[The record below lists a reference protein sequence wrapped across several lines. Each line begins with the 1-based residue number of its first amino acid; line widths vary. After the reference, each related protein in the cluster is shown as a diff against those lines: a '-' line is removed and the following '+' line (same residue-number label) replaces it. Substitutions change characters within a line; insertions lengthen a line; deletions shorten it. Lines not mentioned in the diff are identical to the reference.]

1 MSNLLPSILIVDD
14 DVEYTKQFSV
24 MLENLFDVFYA
35 ENIDNAQDVLD
46 NEWIQVVLCSEL
58 ILQKSANDFYKTLAE
73 KFPEIVKFV
82 IFDSIPHSLTNVAI
96 KNYHSDQ
103 FICKSSAQIDI
114 QNKLDTAVELFN
126 LKRKNEQLTIEL
138 KLQPS
143 SLKEAI
149 EVRREALSSH
159 FSWDTIV
166 RSPNSNMNDICALIK
181 QISPYDVNVL
191 ICGESGTGKELCAR
205 GLHYNSLRQQSPYIA
220 ENCGALPDE
229 LLESE
234 LFGHKKG
241 AFTGAIENRVGLFES
256 ANGGTIFLDEIGE
269 TTPAFQLKLLR
280 VLQEKEIR
288 PLGMNE
294 HKKIDVRIVAATNRD
309 LAEDVRQ
316 GKFREDLYYRLTT
329 FTVELPP
336 LRERLEDLPY
346 IAVNILNK
354 AQIELGKK
362 VDGFTNGAISAL
374 QKYQWPG
381 NVRELENEI
390 KRMLVISQQ
399 SKLSDDLISAHILQ
413 SSVDVNTATLAYLN
427 NDHSLKNKIEN
438 LEVEL
443 IKKSLIKN
451 KGNKTKVADELGL
464 SRVGLRNKLERYNI
478 PVTKQSTS

>member
-1 MSNLLPSILIVDD
+1 
-14 DVEYTKQFSV
+14 
-24 MLENLFDVFYA
+24 
-35 ENIDNAQDVLD
+35 
-46 NEWIQVVLCSEL
+46 
-58 ILQKSANDFYKTLAE
+58 
-73 KFPEIVKFV
+73 
-82 IFDSIPHSLTNVAI
+82 
-96 KNYHSDQ
+96 
-103 FICKSSAQIDI
+103 
-114 QNKLDTAVELFN
+114 
-126 LKRKNEQLTIEL
+126 
-138 KLQPS
+138 
-143 SLKEAI
+143 
-149 EVRREALSSH
+149 
-159 FSWDTIV
+159 
-166 RSPNSNMNDICALIK
+166 
-181 QISPYDVNVL
+181 
-191 ICGESGTGKELCAR
+191 
-205 GLHYNSLRQQSPYIA
+205 
-220 ENCGALPDE
+220 
-229 LLESE
+229 
-234 LFGHKKG
+234 
-241 AFTGAIENRVGLFES
+241 
-256 ANGGTIFLDEIGE
+256 
-269 TTPAFQLKLLR
+269 
-280 VLQEKEIR
+280 
-288 PLGMNE
+288 MNE